1 MKARL
6 GQERGVFAR
15 HSRIYPGLVREEP
28 CSDRPLAR
36 RSPHRA
42 SNANAA
48 HGFTLVE
55 LLVVIAVIGILAS
68 LVLPALSSAK
78 DRAVR
83 IQCLNNLRQFN
94 MGLIMYGNESH
105 DHMPDFTIGPP
116 SGHWAWDLPISVAD
130 SLARHG
136 ITRKILY
143 DPGFPQMD
151 QDGLWNYG
159 GDTPTPYR
167 VIGFAMTFPGTASV
181 TETNWNRSIT
191 PQSIPFGDQMLP
203 PPNPSER
210 VLVAGAVLS
219 ERGQNNPS
227 QRAGYKYANIMGG
240 FTPLPHKCA
249 HLVKGYP
256 AGDNVAMLDGSAKW
270 RKFSEMLPRTDLPS
284 SPVFWW

>member
-1 MKARL
+1 
-6 GQERGVFAR
+6 
-15 HSRIYPGLVREEP
+15 
-28 CSDRPLAR
+28 
-36 RSPHRA
+36 
-42 SNANAA
+42 
-48 HGFTLVE
+48 
-55 LLVVIAVIGILAS
+55 
-68 LVLPALSSAK
+68 
-78 DRAVR
+78 
-83 IQCLNNLRQFN
+83 
-94 MGLIMYGNESH
+94 
-105 DHMPDFTIGPP
+105 
-116 SGHWAWDLPISVAD
+116 
-130 SLARHG
+130 
-136 ITRKILY
+136 
-143 DPGFPQMD
+143 MD

-270 RKFSEMLPRTDLPS
+270 REILGDAAANGFAEQSGFLVVIAVAQSERCGSDGDGS
-284 SPVFWW
+284 